1 MRARVPTSLRR
12 ASGAASRS
20 THTQTQQQHPITHTW
35 GEVARNR
42 KYGASIPVH
51 EARSGREVCC
61 VFKKEPVFI
70 IHLVLTAQCKLPY
83 ACCLALASCRRPSP
97 PSIRGAPVD
106 TWPYR
111 RYYRRVSA
119 NSGGLKQY
127 QGSRAGIWHVPSFSG
142 PGAVSDGSKSC
153 SST

>member
-1 MRARVPTSLRR
+1 MIHWAVLPHDGPNHLWC
-12 ASGAASRS
+12 GVEVD
-20 THTQTQQQHPITHTW
+20 THTHSTQAHTHGGRT
-35 GEVARNR
+35 RR
-42 KYGASIPVH
+42 
-51 EARSGREVCC
+51 ARSGREVCC

-70 IHLVLTAQCKLPY
+70 FHLVITAHCKLPY

-97 PSIRGAPVD
+97 PSMRGAPVD

-127 QGSRAGIWHVPSFSG
+127 QGSRGQVYGTSLALR
-142 PGAVSDGSKSC
+142 PGGGVGWVQTLLLNPQRMYRHHKVA
-153 SST
+153 